1 MTRELRV
8 TTQSFIGSSEDDCVL
23 PPDDPIHQIKGAA
36 MLGTATPAL
45 VAAAYNNKRITDI
58 ATENFKQRELAREQ
72 GIKPGTPAW
81 YAMRQR

>member
-8 TTQSFIGSSEDDCVL
+8 TTQSFMGSSEDDCVL

-58 ATENFKQRELAREQ
+58 ATENFEQRELAKSQ

-81 YAMRQR
+81 YAMRQK